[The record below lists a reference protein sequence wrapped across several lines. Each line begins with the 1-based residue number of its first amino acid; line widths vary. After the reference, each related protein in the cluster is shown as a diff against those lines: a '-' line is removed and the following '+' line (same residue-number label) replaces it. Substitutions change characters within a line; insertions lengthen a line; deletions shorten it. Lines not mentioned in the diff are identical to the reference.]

1 MGVTF
6 STAMK
11 STTQNDEAI
20 RKKAFT
26 ILRREL
32 SRGEFVRFLQSIY
45 KSKGDYTAEREALIG
60 HLTVDQIVA
69 DIEARQAH

>member
-6 STAMK
+6 PAAMK
-11 STTQNDEAI
+11 STTHNDEEI
-20 RKKAFT
+20 RKKAFM

-45 KSKGDYTAEREALIG
+45 KGSGDYTADRDSLIE
-60 HLTVDQIVA
+60 HLTVDQIIA
-69 DIEARQAH
+69 DIEGVRKN

>member
-1 MGVTF
+1 MN
-6 STAMK
+6 AI
-11 STTQNDEAI
+11 TQNEEEI

-45 KSKGDYTAEREALIG
+45 KSEGDYTAEREALVG

-69 DIEARQAH
+69 DIAKMRRAEGSGE

>member
-6 STAMK
+6 PAAMK
-11 STTQNDEAI
+11 STTQNDEEI

-45 KSKGDYTAEREALIG
+45 KGSGDYTAEREALIG
-60 HLTVDQIVA
+60 HLTVDQIIA
-69 DIEARQAH
+69 DIEAVRKN

>member
-6 STAMK
+6 PAAMK
-11 STTQNDEAI
+11 STTPNDEAI

-60 HLTVDQIVA
+60 HLSLDEIFA
-69 DIEARQAH
+69 GIEASRGN

>member
-6 STAMK
+6 PKTMK
-11 STTQNDEAI
+11 LTTQNDEEI

-45 KSKGDYTAEREALIG
+45 KGSGDYTAERESIIE
-60 HLTVDQIVA
+60 HLAVDQIIA
-69 DIEARQAH
+69 DIEGVRKN

>member
-6 STAMK
+6 PKTMK
-11 STTQNDEAI
+11 LTTQNDEEI
-20 RKKAFT
+20 RKKVFT

-45 KSKGDYTAEREALIG
+45 KSKGDYTAERESIIG
-60 HLTVDQIVA
+60 HLTVEQIVA
-69 DIEARQAH
+69 DIEAGRKN

>member
-6 STAMK
+6 PAAMK
-11 STTQNDEAI
+11 STTRNDEEI
-20 RKKAFT
+20 RKKAFM

-45 KSKGDYTAEREALIG
+45 KSKGDYTAERESIIG
-60 HLTVDQIVA
+60 HLTLEQIVA
-69 DIEARQAH
+69 DIEAVRKN

>member
-1 MGVTF
+1 
-6 STAMK
+6 MK
-11 STTQNDEAI
+11 STTPSDEEI
-20 RKKAFT
+20 RKKAFI

-45 KSKGDYTAEREALIG
+45 KSKGDYVAEREAIIG

-69 DIEARQAH
+69 DIEGARRD